1 MKIKVEDFF
10 IRSYEY
16 SDKEA
21 LVKYANNPKVSRLL
35 RDQFPYPYTKS
46 DAKLW
51 LRNACNQ
58 NPETNF
64 VIANEE
70 EMMGAIGINLQY
82 DVYKYSAEIG
92 YWLGEPFWGK
102 GIATSA
108 VKALTEFAFTNFL
121 LSRIYAHVFEGNIA
135 SEKVLLKAGY
145 VKEATL
151 KNAVFKGGKFLDQ
164 YIYAILKEDFMA
176 DK

>member
-1 MKIKVEDFF
+1 MKIEVGEVF

-21 LVKYANNPKVSRLL
+21 LVKYANNHNVSRLL
-35 RDQFPYPYTKS
+35 RDQFPYPYTNS
-46 DAKLW
+46 DAKIW
-51 LRNACNQ
+51 LKHACNQ

-70 EMMGAIGINLQY
+70 ELIGAIGINLQY
-82 DVYKYSAEIG
+82 DVYKYSAELG
-92 YWLGEPFWGK
+92 YWIGELFWGK
-102 GIATSA
+102 GIASA
-108 VKALTEFAFTNFL
+108 AVRAMTDFAFKNFL
-121 LSRIYAHVFEGNIA
+121 LNRIYANVFEGNFA
-135 SEKVLLKAGY
+135 SEKVLLKAGF

-151 KNAVFKGGKFLDQ
+151 KKAVFKGGKFIDQ